1 MATHCNVVNR
11 VLTLAAYKDLEAA
24 KRDFDAKLAATDAS
38 LATLH
43 TQWDTALDAN
53 DITFTRFWNFV
64 WTERR
69 ELVRYLRWAG
79 RMRNRAR
86 QKQNPASLRLRN

>member
-1 MATHCNVVNR
+1 MFYLLWQ
-11 VLTLAAYKDLEAA
+11 LTRGYRLWPWRSPYLRWRME
-24 KRDFDAKLAATDAS
+24 TYGG
-38 LATLH
+38 
-43 TQWDTALDAN
+43 LDAN

-79 RMRNRAR
+79 RMRNRTR
-86 QKQNPASLRLRN
+86 QKQNPASLGLRN

>member
-1 MATHCNVVNR
+1 MFDLLWQ
-11 VLTLAAYKDLEAA
+11 LTRGYRLWPWRSPYLRWRME
-24 KRDFDAKLAATDAS
+24 TYGG
-38 LATLH
+38 
-43 TQWDTALDAN
+43 LDAN

-79 RMRNRAR
+79 RMRNRAQ

>member
-1 MATHCNVVNR
+1 VFHLLWQ
-11 VLTLAAYKDLEAA
+11 LTRGYRLWPWRSPYLRWRME
-24 KRDFDAKLAATDAS
+24 TYGG
-38 LATLH
+38 
-43 TQWDTALDAN
+43 LDAN

-69 ELVRYLRWAG
+69 ELGRYLRWAD

>member
-1 MATHCNVVNR
+1 VFYLLWQ
-11 VLTLAAYKDLEAA
+11 LTCGYRLWPWRSPYLRWRME
-24 KRDFDAKLAATDAS
+24 TYGG
-38 LATLH
+38 
-43 TQWDTALDAN
+43 LDAN

>member
-1 MATHCNVVNR
+1 VFHLLWQ
-11 VLTLAAYKDLEAA
+11 LTRGYRLWPWRSPYLRWRME
-24 KRDFDAKLAATDAS
+24 TYGG
-38 LATLH
+38 
-43 TQWDTALDAN
+43 LDAN

-79 RMRNRAR
+79 RMRNRTR